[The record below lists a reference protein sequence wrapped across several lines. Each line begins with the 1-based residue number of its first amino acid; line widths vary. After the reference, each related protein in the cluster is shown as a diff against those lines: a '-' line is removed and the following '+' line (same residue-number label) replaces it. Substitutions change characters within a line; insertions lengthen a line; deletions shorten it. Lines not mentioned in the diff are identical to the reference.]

1 MAMENMD
8 GKVEDD
14 TRIGEENDYARQAE
28 VVPSPQPRAV
38 HALSQGQERKLVD
51 YLEDRFLDITRN
63 FKKRFAFNALEW
75 FLMTSD

>member
-8 GKVEDD
+8 GKLEDD
-14 TRIGEENDYARQAE
+14 TQLGEEDDHARQAE
-28 VVPSPQPRAV
+28 VIPSPQPRAV
-38 HALSQGQERKLVD
+38 HALSPGQERKLVD

-63 FKKRFAFNALEW
+63 FKKRFAFSAPVW